1 MIHKFSVS
9 NYQSIREE
17 AVLDLRGPGIAPD
30 LPRFWQSAARLD
42 VRPPSVSPRR
52 TPAARPRGC
61 AAQDARGLRRDT
73 RLYPKYR
80 AAMRRYRTLGFG
92 PSL

>member
-1 MIHKFSVS
+1 MIHRFSVS

-17 AVLDLRGPGIAPD
+17 AVLYLRGPGIAPD
-30 LPRFWQSAARLD
+30 LPRFWQSAAKPD
-42 VRPPSVSPRR
+42 VRLPSVSSRR
-52 TPAARPRGC
+52 TPAARPRGD

-73 RLYPKYR
+73 RLYPKHR
-80 AAMRRYRTLGFG
+80 AAMRRYRSPGLG